1 MKNVRKPV
9 IIKKYENRRLYN
21 TTDSRYVNLDEVARM
36 VQEGYEVKV
45 LDAATGEDLTRL
57 VLTQI
62 IVEHA
67 KGPESTFPLDV
78 LRQMV
83 VASGKA
89 TQENTLKYMRALVEM
104 YQSALRAMSPALN
117 PFDFMRPL
125 SGPVSTESASLRGTN
140 QEVRTPAP
148 PGVKEEAPE
157 VEELRQRLE
166 ELEGMVSRLK
176 QRKTARP
183 RKAQRQR
190 KR

>member
-1 MKNVRKPV
+1 MKTSRKSIV
-9 IIKKYENRRLYN
+9 IKKYENRRLYN

-36 VQEGYEVKV
+36 VQEGYDVKV

-57 VLTQI
+57 ILTQI
-62 IVEHA
+62 VVEHA

-89 TQENTLKYMRALVEM
+89 TQENTLKYMRALVDM
-104 YQSALRAMSPALN
+104 YQSAFRAMSPTLN

-125 SGPVSTESASLRGTN
+125 TGTGPVPPASPTEESAPEARFPDSDM
-140 QEVRTPAP
+140 P
-148 PGVKEEAPE
+148 EAPE

-166 ELEGMVSRLK
+166 ELEGMVSKLK
-176 QRKTARP
+176 RKKRTSKGKT
-183 RKAQRQR
+183 KAQR
-190 KR
+190 KS

>member
-1 MKNVRKPV
+1 MKNSPKTV

-21 TTDSRYVNLDEVARM
+21 TTESRYVNLDEVARM
-36 VQEGYEVKV
+36 VQEGYDIKV

-67 KGPESTFPLDV
+67 KAPESTFPLDV

-89 TQENTLKYMRALVEM
+89 TQENTLKYLRAMVEM
-104 YQSALRAMSPALN
+104 YQSAFRAMSPALN

-125 SGPVSTESASLRGTN
+125 SNVGKAS
-140 QEVRTPAP
+140 
-148 PGVKEEAPE
+148 PE
-157 VEELRQRLE
+157 VPPAEEPRNPEDFSQANKPETREVQDLRQRLE
-166 ELEGMVSRLK
+166 ELEGMVSQWK
-176 QRKTARP
+176 RKKKARFHRTRRT
-183 RKAQRQR
+183 RKS
-190 KR
+190 